1 MVRVTF
7 RARVSVMVRESVR
20 AIVRVMVR
28 VQNGPKSPGGFFRGF
43 FMILQ
48 GVLLLRRKPL

>member
-28 VQNGPKSPGGFFRGF
+28 VQNGPKKSRGFFPRF

>member
-28 VQNGPKSPGGFFRGF
+28 VQNGPKKSRGFFRGF
-43 FMILQ
+43 L
-48 GVLLLRRKPL
+48 